1 MAWKDKMSNKCEHLQ
16 VRISPGVAVGSC
28 RCETCGK
35 VMPLSV
41 GLNCLLDAMRKSIGE
56 LKTITT
62 LPKDEHFVS
71 MVIHNGRVYVA
82 STDGVYILED
92 EYLRKL
98 KLVTGE

>member
-1 MAWKDKMSNKCEHLQ
+1 
-16 VRISPGVAVGSC
+16 
-28 RCETCGK
+28 
-35 VMPLSV
+35 MPLSV